1 MKAVFDFTRI
11 PKLEVQ
17 DQTFDHS
24 SPFLPVMGK
33 PFIQHIL
40 EYVERLGLRQWE
52 IYLSNSADEV
62 ENFIGDGERW
72 GVSLSYHLLKKET
85 GIGSRIRMDLK
96 NSPQETF
103 LFCNDEFLPLITK
116 EQLLKEQCFSSKNGT
131 DTRWKVTTLSSL
143 EQENPSLEVDTLS
156 VESAGAYLE
165 SVRRV
170 ISSKGKGLI
179 VYGKEIREGIWAGPG
194 TKIPDT
200 STLVAP
206 VYLGSQVR
214 IDSQSIIGP
223 NVEIGSGC
231 IIGSDSFI
239 SDSSIL
245 EGSYV
250 GSGLDV
256 KGCIVKQNKIYNTR
270 IGAVYRATDEILVT
284 SVESS
289 AGIQDIVPVPFAS
302 RVLACLFMVI
312 TLPVLALL
320 ALFTRVKYHR
330 TVVLIPQREM
340 NISRLKTQVMTIFKK
355 RSETGGNLW
364 KHVLWHLIPQLYL
377 VVTGKARFFGVP
389 YKTVQEYERLSP
401 EWQKLYL
408 QSIPGLISESDIMY
422 EQYPEDQLLFASEM
436 YYHAMDSLS
445 YNRAL
450 FFRYLK
456 RLFTVKADTD
466 SSFL

>member
-1 MKAVFDFTRI
+1 MKAVFDFTGI
-11 PKLEVQ
+11 SKIDVQ
-17 DQTFDHS
+17 GQTFDHS
-24 SPFLPVMGK
+24 SPFLPIMGK

-40 EYVERLGLRQWE
+40 EYVERLGLRQWD

-62 ENFIGDGERW
+62 EKFIGDGERW
-72 GVSLSYHLLKKET
+72 GVSLSYHLLKRET
-85 GIGSRIRMDLK
+85 SIASRIRTDLK
-96 NSPQETF
+96 NTPEETF
-103 LFCNDEFLPLITK
+103 LLCNEEFLPMITR
-116 EQLLKEQCFSSKNGT
+116 EQLLQEQSFSSKNAT
-131 DTRWKVTTLSSL
+131 DTRWKVATLSSL
-143 EQENPSLEVDTLS
+143 DQELPSLQVDTLS
-156 VESAGAYLE
+156 VKSAEAYLD
-165 SVRRV
+165 SVKRV
-170 ISSKGKGLI
+170 LSTRGKGLV

-214 IDSQSIIGP
+214 INSQSIIGP
-223 NVEIGSGC
+223 NVEIGNGC

-239 SDSSIL
+239 TDSSIL

-250 GSGLDV
+250 GSSLDV
-256 KGCIVKQNKIYNTR
+256 NGCIVKQNKIFNTN

-289 AGIQDIVPVPFAS
+289 AGIRDVVPVPFAS
-302 RVLACLFMVI
+302 RVLACILMVI
-312 TLPVLALL
+312 TLPVLVLL

-340 NISRLKTQVMTIFKK
+340 NISRLKTQVMTIFRR

-364 KHVLWHLIPQLYL
+364 KHVLWHLIPQLHL
-377 VVTGKARFFGVP
+377 VVTGKARFFGIP

-408 QSIPGLISESDIMY
+408 QSIPGLISEADVMY

-436 YYHAMDSLS
+436 YYHAMDSRAYTLS
-445 YNRAL
+445 L
-450 FFRYLK
+450 FGKYIK
-456 RLFTVKADTD
+456 RLFT
-466 SSFL
+466 SSM